1 MNTKKP
7 HQYPVA
13 CILSA
18 LLLAAPG
25 QSEPSGMAARLPV
38 SLKQLCRHGV
48 LLALVGILLTGC
60 DRPDAPT
67 ESPPAQVTVMTAVPV
82 SITLTDDLPG
92 RVAAVRTAEIRPQV
106 GGIIQRRLFEQ
117 GAEIRAG
124 QPLFQINPAPFKA
137 DVDTAGAAL
146 QRAQSVLNRA
156 QIQVTR
162 LKPLLSTG
170 AISQQTYDDA
180 IAQRDQAAADVAQT
194 RATLARRQLDL
205 TFATVESPIA
215 GRIDQALI
223 TEGALVSTND
233 STPLARVQQIDQVYV
248 DVRLPASSLEQLR
261 DMLSKRAGGSDGV
274 PAEILRSD
282 GQPYP
287 MSARILFS
295 GVNVDTGTGDVLL
308 RILVDNPQ
316 RQLLPGMFVR
326 ARVPLGHHDNALL
339 VPQQAVMRI
348 AGEAKIWVIDDRNK
362 AHAVTVETGEL
373 VNRQYRIRTGL
384 DAGQQVVVEG
394 GERLSDGAWVA
405 TQHWK
410 MVPSATDVAPR

>member
-1 MNTKKP
+1 MNIRKTP
-7 HQYPVA
+7 PYPVA
-13 CILSA
+13 YILSV
-18 LLLAAPG
+18 LLLATPG
-25 QSEPSGMAARLPV
+25 ETQANGEVTRLPV

-48 LLALVGILLTGC
+48 LLALVGLLLAGC
-60 DRPDAPT
+60 DQRDAPV
-67 ESPPAQVTVMTAVPV
+67 ESPPAKVTVMAAKPMP
-82 SITLTDDLPG
+82 ITLTDDLPG
-92 RVAAVRTAEIRPQV
+92 RVTAVRTAEIRPQV

-124 QPLFQINPAPFKA
+124 QPLFQINPAPFNA
-137 DVDTAGAAL
+137 DVDTASAAL

-156 QIQVTR
+156 QIQVAR

-180 IAQRDQAAADVAQT
+180 IAQRDQAAADVAQA

-248 DVRLPASSLEQLR
+248 DVRQPASSLEQLR
-261 DMLSKRAGGSDGV
+261 DMLNKHAGSSDGIPV
-274 PAEILRSD
+274 VILRSD
-282 GQPYP
+282 GTPYP

-295 GVNVDTGTGDVLL
+295 GMNVDTGTGDVLL

-326 ARVPLGHHDNALL
+326 ARIPFGHYPDALL
-339 VPQQAVMRI
+339 VPQQAVTRNG
-348 AGEAKIWVIDDRNK
+348 GEAKIWVVDEQNT
-362 AHAVTVETGEL
+362 AHAITVEPAEL
-373 VNRQYRIRTGL
+373 INRQYRIRAGL
-384 DAGQQVVVEG
+384 NAGQQVVIEG
-394 GERLSDGAWVA
+394 GERLSEGSCVA

-410 MVPSATDVAPR
+410 KVPSATDVASR